1 MSDDNKRF
9 QVGSGNKVFLYV
21 ALLPLKSR
29 KEPQNVRI
37 QATADFSSGPD
48 STLQGELAVSALD
61 GDIAAG
67 SIISFGNFNTQT
79 QVKAILDKDAK
90 EGDAS
95 LGLTIL
101 PESQITDILT
111 GATTD
116 YIAKLR
122 LLGGTSLSP
131 NINANRVDSLV
142 FEDALG
148 YSDGVITSQSWEL
161 GWTANLLPTDEAF
174 RRVYYQAS
182 RGTSGR
188 ELYLWQY
195 DPAPAGFTQV
205 DGLKGAAVATGV
217 SKDLPSDGIITFN
230 CTFTG
235 QGSPTILR
243 YE

>member
-148 YSDGVITSQSWEL
+148 YSDGVITSE
-161 GWTANLLPTDEAF
+161 T
-174 RRVYYQAS
+174 
-182 RGTSGR
+182 
-188 ELYLWQY
+188 
-195 DPAPAGFTQV
+195 
-205 DGLKGAAVATGV
+205 
-217 SKDLPSDGIITFN
+217 
-230 CTFTG
+230 
-235 QGSPTILR
+235 
-243 YE
+243 